1 MFDMA
6 KDERLTRISHR
17 AGAIAF
23 YCMWGATFLL
33 MVAGQLVEADPFT
46 DPAFNLVF
54 PWLVGTFSY
63 VTLLW
68 TGGVYAA
75 LREESTSTPRKLL
88 EARVRLAI
96 STALFASVMFLIKR
110 LDLLDHD
117 SATITEDGISTLVV
131 TAVWAAMMWFLMAR
145 RAKVNREQED

>member
-33 MVAGQLVEADPFT
+33 MVTGQIVEAEPFT
-46 DPAFNLVF
+46 DPAFTLVI

-63 VTLLW
+63 VALLW

-75 LREESTSTPRKLL
+75 LREESTGTPRKLL

-96 STALFASVMFLIKR
+96 STVLFAAVMFLIKR
-110 LDLLDHD
+110 LDLFDHD
-117 SATITEDGISTLVV
+117 SATIEEDGISTLVV
-131 TAVWAAMMWFLMAR
+131 TAVWAAMMWFMMAR
-145 RAKVNREQED
+145 KGKRKNGSED